1 MEVPEALVSGVAN
14 ASLAERKPHKLITS
28 VETPLHA
35 LQTGELA
42 MRPLRTADRHPPRV
56 SPLSVPP
63 PAPFERKQSHTR
75 TMISSAGQARA
86 FACDCLRWAER
97 TDETERREIL
107 LNMTRQWSE
116 IANSLDRRE
125 ALIEQ
130 WQHRCTCG
138 RARSPS
144 TRCGRGE
151 DAPGRSSQNRRP
163 KPAVKVEQRGIH
175 SPAAGPFPNDAR

>member
-14 ASLAERKPHKLITS
+14 ASLAERKPHKLISS

-56 SPLSVPP
+56 SPLSVP

-97 TDETERREIL
+97 TDDTERREIL

-116 IANSLDRRE
+116 IADSLDRRE

-130 WQHRCTCG
+130 FGSIVAHAARHLHQARDVVAAKTR
-138 RARSPS
+138 RAAVARIGA
-144 TRCGRGE
+144 R
-151 DAPGRSSQNRRP
+151 NR
-163 KPAVKVEQRGIH
+163 Q
-175 SPAAGPFPNDAR
+175 